1 MHVVG
6 RRKSSAA
13 SGLAALLIL
22 CVASLAL
29 FTVYVREGDC
39 EREGECGPLHT
50 VQLGAAEVL
59 QPVRSVVAT
68 VFEPVSRTGE
78 RLMGAFDNSR
88 ERRLERK
95 MQETEGLA
103 AQASRLERENAQLRE
118 LLKGQRASY
127 EYGPLAQVVAPVGD
141 QFTQRIVINV
151 GTEEGVE
158 PNRPVVIGENT
169 LVGRT
174 TEVSKHTAQVMLV
187 TDPMFAAGVRIIPP
201 TQFDP
206 ASSKISPAVTAENV
220 SYGQGLLGTD
230 LEGYLGVDLVSTSAR
245 AEEGDFVVTSGRAGD
260 KVLLFPPGLYVGT
273 VESVSSQDID
283 QFKKIVVEP
292 AMNSR
297 DLEEVRVIT
306 DWAGRN
312 G

>member
-1 MHVVG
+1 MG

-13 SGLAALLIL
+13 SGFAALFIL
-22 CVASLAL
+22 CLASLAL
-29 FTVYVREGDC
+29 FTVYVKEGDC
-39 EREGECGPLHT
+39 EREVQCGPLHT

-59 QPVRSVVAT
+59 QPVRSVVAS
-68 VFEPVSRTGE
+68 VFEPVSRTSE
-78 RLMGAFDNSR
+78 RVMGAFDNSR

-95 MQETEGLA
+95 VQETEGLA

-151 GTEEGVE
+151 GTEDGVE

-187 TDPMFAAGVRIIPP
+187 TDRMFAAGVRIIPP
-201 TQFDP
+201 ARFNP
-206 ASSKISPAVTAENV
+206 ASSEINPAVTAENV

-245 AEEGDFVVTSGRAGD
+245 AEEGDYVVTSGRAGD

-292 AMNSR
+292 AMDPQ

-306 DWAGRN
+306 DWVGRN